1 MGNKLSSSLNGLNAL
16 VCGSTSGI
24 GEAVAIEFSKLGANI
39 TLFARNEKKLKS
51 TLSQLNNTKDQN
63 HHHLIGDFDDSENI
77 RTTIT
82 NHIQMGNR

>member
-39 TLFARNEKKLKS
+39 TLFARNEEKLKL
-51 TLSQLNNTKDQN
+51 TLSRLNNANDQN
-63 HHHLIGDFDDSENI
+63 HHHIVGDFDDSENI

-82 NHIQMGNR
+82 NFLII